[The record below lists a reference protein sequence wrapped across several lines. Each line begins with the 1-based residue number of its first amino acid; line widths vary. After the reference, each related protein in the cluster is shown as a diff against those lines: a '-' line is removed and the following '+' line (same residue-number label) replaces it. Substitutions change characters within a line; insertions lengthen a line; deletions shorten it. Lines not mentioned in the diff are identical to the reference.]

1 MDSEIDKLLAN
12 IPEEKN
18 AVIEVRKYKRRA
30 LIQTIIIVII
40 AAACAVGAY
49 LLTSYLMNR

>member
-18 AVIEVRKYKRRA
+18 AVIEARKYKRRA